1 MNEIIDNIKK
11 NFNLIDSESDPDNL
25 SWVQVEKNDVVPLL
39 SHMKHQMDFTHFVLL
54 TVVDWIEDDKFQLNY
69 LLTNHKKN
77 VDLAIRSYILRENAE
92 METAHHLWQHIA
104 TFQREIK
111 EMYGIDFPGSP
122 GVDEAFLLEGW
133 DDMPPMRRDF
143 DTYKYS
149 EETYFPRPR
158 PEGQDPQQHMK
169 QKLYPD
175 EE

>member
-1 MNEIIDNIKK
+1 MNEIIDKIKK
-11 NFNLIDSESDPDNL
+11 HFNLIDSESDPDNL

-39 SHMKHQMDFTHFVLL
+39 SLMKYQMDFTHFVLL
-54 TVVDWIEDDKFQLNY
+54 TVVDWIEDDQFQLNY

-77 VDLAIRSYILRENAE
+77 VDLAIRSYIPRENAE

-111 EMYGIDFPGSP
+111 EMYGINFPGSP

-133 DDMPPMRRDF
+133 DDIPPMRRDF
-143 DTYKYS
+143 DTLKYS

-158 PEGQDPQQHMK
+158 TEGKDPQQHMK